1 MNTKN
6 IIEGNPTKKFFI
18 EMITRDIS
26 IEDAIIDLLDNSID
40 GANRINSEDHTGLG
54 IDITINESEFKI
66 IDNCGGF
73 SLETA
78 QKYAFRFGR
87 PNEAPN
93 DKNSIGRFGI
103 GMKRSLFKIGKKFSV
118 ETQYQT
124 NEHFKIEVDVDSW
137 SKQSK
142 KVVTEDGIETDI
154 DDWNFSYQMLT
165 DNMGFDGTIITISDL
180 NIEVRDLFSND
191 TFLNSLYDNIRK
203 LLNYSLLKGLKIA
216 LNGKLLNG
224 NPIEMLI
231 SNNWKPFYTEGNID
245 NVKYRIVAGLG
256 DIGRPKDSGWYIY
269 CNNRLV
275 VEADTSNITGWGS
288 YPIPQWH
295 INYVMFRGL
304 LFLDSEETL
313 KLPLTTTKKGI
324 DATSEIYKTLL
335 PIMKNAMVD
344 ILIFLRNVAKMG
356 NEANNYRQMLC
367 ETSNKLSSVE
377 IKNYNFSDHVI
388 NTFVAPEL
396 NIDVISEKRQNV
408 RIAYDVKKDI
418 ANYVKDYLNVKS
430 YKDVGDYTFN
440 YYVKMEGIR
449 NEESDNSEL

>member
-118 ETQYQT
+118 ETQHQT

-142 KVVTEDGIETDI
+142 TVLTEDGRATDI
-154 DDWNFSYQMLT
+154 DDWNFSYQMIT

-203 LLNYSLLKGLKIA
+203 LLNYSLLKGLKIT

-224 NPIEMLI
+224 NPVEMLI
-231 SNNWKPFYTEGNID
+231 SNKWKPFYTEGNID

-295 INYVMFRGL
+295 INYVMFRGV

-313 KLPLTTTKKGI
+313 KLPLTTTKK
-324 DATSEIYKTLL
+324 ELMQLL
-335 PIMKNAMVD
+335 R
-344 ILIFLRNVAKMG
+344 F
-356 NEANNYRQMLC
+356 
-367 ETSNKLSSVE
+367 
-377 IKNYNFSDHVI
+377 IKPY
-388 NTFVAPEL
+388 
-396 NIDVISEKRQNV
+396 
-408 RIAYDVKKDI
+408 
-418 ANYVKDYLNVKS
+418 YL
-430 YKDVGDYTFN
+430 
-440 YYVKMEGIR
+440 
-449 NEESDNSEL
+449 